1 MKSVCALLA
10 SSLLLASCGGSTTP
24 ATEPAASEGMS
35 QKPYAN
41 LAQMMRAIPFPA
53 SNIVYD
59 AQNIDPAAPPKEA
72 PGGADAG
79 ATKNYSNIYGGWP
92 GVENAALALQETAN
106 LLLIPGRKCMN
117 GKDAPLD
124 DADYRKGIQMLADAG
139 AAAYKAAQAKSQE
152 QIVDEVGGLISEAC
166 AACHEPYRD
175 TENEADRCTPKTAAK

>member
-24 ATEPAASEGMS
+24 ATEPAASGGLETR
-35 QKPYAN
+35 PYAN
-41 LAQMMRAIPFPA
+41 LAQMMRAIPFTA
-53 SNIVYD
+53 SNIIFD
-59 AQNIDPAAPPKEA
+59 AQTQDPAAPPTEA
-72 PGGADAG
+72 PGGASAG
-79 ATKNYSNIYGGWP
+79 ATKAYANVYGGWQQ
-92 GVENAALALQETAN
+92 VENAALALQETAN

-124 DADYRKGIQMLADAG
+124 QADYRQAIQQLADAG
-139 AAAYKAAQAKSQE
+139 AAALKAAQAKDMD
-152 QIVDEVGGLISEAC
+152 QIVDASGVVSEAC

>member
-24 ATEPAASEGMS
+24 ATEPAASEGMATR
-35 QKPYAN
+35 PYAN
-41 LAQMMRAIPFPA
+41 LAQLMRAIPFPA
-53 SNIVYD
+53 SNIVFD
-59 AQNIDPAAPPKEA
+59 AQSVDPAAAVKESSDSA
-72 PGGADAG
+72 AAG
-79 ATKNYSNIYGGWP
+79 ATKNYGSIYGGWQ

-124 DADYRKGIQMLADAG
+124 QEDYRKGIQLLADAG
-139 AAAYKAAQAKSQE
+139 AAAYKAAQAKDQD
-152 QIVDEVGGLISEAC
+152 QIVEVSGTMSEAC